1 MQDTQLEVNVSGKP
15 ENSQLDAKLS
25 DKKYHST
32 EPVFRLK
39 PIFRSDTCEVKLVG
53 YMDPD
58 HKLGDEL
65 LEFETPKEVEAAF
78 GKNVDLVTKIKNYNI
93 TTNIYKNNI
102 LGNYLVKNDFLP
114 VYSISFMYAKTMV
127 SGFLFDVFIG
137 FQLDEESKN
146 LLKDYTK
153 CVNARLH
160 GKFILKLYCDD
171 EVTEN
176 FDLILSTIDDKVIQ
190 EPEVLAKMETMS
202 EEEFMKYLDE
212 EITRRKT
219 YLINLKNGIEIPEL
233 HSLTKTINMLRNV
246 YKNNDFS
253 NIIHYALE
261 VREDERRKK
270 YNAVEEY
277 KIPEKVLNIKDI
289 ENDSTYLDKHLG
301 LE

>member
-1 MQDTQLEVNVSGKP
+1 MQDTQLEVNVSGKQYS
-15 ENSQLDAKLS
+15 NTQ
-25 DKKYHST
+25 
-32 EPVFRLK
+32 PVFRLK

-58 HKLGDEL
+58 QKLGDEL

-78 GKNVDLVTKIKNYNI
+78 GKNVDLVSKVKHYNI
-93 TTNIYKNNI
+93 TTSIYKNNI

-114 VYSISFMYAKTMV
+114 VYSISFMYAKTLV
-127 SGFLFDVFIG
+127 SGFLFDIFIG

-146 LLKDYTK
+146 LLKDYSK

-160 GKFILKLYCDD
+160 GKFILKLYCDE
-171 EVTEN
+171 EVSED
-176 FDLILSTIDDKVIQ
+176 FDLILSTIDDSVIQ

-202 EEEFMKYLDE
+202 DDDFMKYLDE

-233 HSLTKTINMLRNV
+233 HSVTKTINMLRNV
-246 YKNNDFS
+246 YKNNDLT
-253 NIIHYALE
+253 NLIHYALE

>member
-1 MQDTQLEVNVSGKP
+1 
-15 ENSQLDAKLS
+15 
-25 DKKYHST
+25 
-32 EPVFRLK
+32 
-39 PIFRSDTCEVKLVG
+39 
-53 YMDPD
+53 
-58 HKLGDEL
+58 
-65 LEFETPKEVEAAF
+65 
-78 GKNVDLVTKIKNYNI
+78 
-93 TTNIYKNNI
+93 
-102 LGNYLVKNDFLP
+102 
-114 VYSISFMYAKTMV
+114 MYAKTLV
-127 SGFLFDVFIG
+127 SGFLFDIFIG

-146 LLKDYTK
+146 LLKDYSK

-160 GKFILKLYCDD
+160 GKFILKLYSDD

-176 FDLILSTIDDKVIQ
+176 FDLILSTIDDSVIQ

-202 EEEFMKYLDE
+202 DDDFMKYLDE

-219 YLINLKNGIEIPEL
+219 YLTNLKNGIEIPEL
-233 HSLTKTINMLRNV
+233 HSVTKTINMLRNV
-246 YKNNDFS
+246 YKNNDLT

-301 LE
+301 L